1 MTYDFHT
8 KDGNLV
14 FMEISKKLEKN
25 KECLLFYNEILV
37 DNETITGGK
46 NLVNGLTLPTG
57 FV

>member
-1 MTYDFHT
+1 
-8 KDGNLV
+8 
-14 FMEISKKLEKN
+14 MEISKKLEKN

-46 NLVNGLTLPTG
+46 NLATELTLPTG